1 MFGLKQD
8 WSLDVLPRYFTLDDY
23 EAGVPRWCAGC
34 GDHGILSTVQRI
46 CRDKQLLPEKTV
58 CVSGIG
64 CSSRFPI
71 TCLPMVFTVY
81 MAAHSPLLAA

>member
-23 EAGVPRWCAGC
+23 EAAVPRWCAGC
-34 GDHGILSTVQRI
+34 GDLGILSTVQRI

-58 CVSGIG
+58 CV
-64 CSSRFPI
+64 
-71 TCLPMVFTVY
+71 
-81 MAAHSPLLAA
+81 